1 MKKCGCVP
9 VNVTSVPRPT
19 REAVSE
25 VVHGGVLSSEPRL
38 ASKAI
43 ACPQVLHFW
52 RSMTVFCTQIPT
64 QVFGYIS
71 QVQEGFF
78 PLSWAA

>member
-1 MKKCGCVP
+1 M
-9 VNVTSVPRPT
+9 
-19 REAVSE
+19 A
-25 VVHGGVLSSEPRL
+25 HGGVLSSEPRL

-52 RSMTVFCTQIPT
+52 RSVAVFCTQIPT

-78 PLSWAA
+78 SFKLGCLEEATMLGLLAQDAPSVYSSLEFL